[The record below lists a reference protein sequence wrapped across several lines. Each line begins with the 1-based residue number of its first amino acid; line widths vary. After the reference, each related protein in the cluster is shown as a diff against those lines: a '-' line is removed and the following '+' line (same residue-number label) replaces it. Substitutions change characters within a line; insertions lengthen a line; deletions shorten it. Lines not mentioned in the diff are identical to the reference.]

1 MSIPQLTYVA
11 VIDGDESICRS
22 MSRLV
27 RAAGFQPVTYHSAE
41 DFFADT
47 KHPRFDYLVLDTR
60 LRAMSVMDL
69 HQRLSAANIDTPV
82 VFIKAQNDPGVF
94 AQVETS
100 DCAEHP
106 GVRLTP
112 LLGSATDAI

>member
-11 VIDGDESICRS
+11 VIDDDESICRS
-22 MSRLV
+22 MSRLL

-41 DFFADT
+41 AFLADT

-60 LRAMSVMDL
+60 LRVMSVMDL
-69 HQRLSAANIDTPV
+69 YQRLSAANIDTPV
-82 VFIKAQNDPGVF
+82 VFIKAQNDPGVS
-94 AQVETS
+94 AQAETS

-106 GVRLTP
+106 GVRLAP
-112 LLGSATDAI
+112 LLGSTANAI